1 MDVVTNSRKRSVKKL
16 ISGKEKTCIAKALL
30 NVFRRFV
37 PKVHS
42 KIKKPP
48 SVALGW

>member
-1 MDVVTNSRKRSVKKL
+1 VVIISRKSRVKKL

-37 PKVHS
+37 PS
-42 KIKKPP
+42 
-48 SVALGW
+48 